1 MEPSSSLFSL
11 MIVVAAAFLIPI
23 VLHRLRVKIIPVVVA
38 EILVGLVIGK
48 SGLNLISED
57 PWLELLSLFGLIYLM
72 FLSGLEIDFASFRFR
87 RHGSDR
93 ALPSDKLGESVQV
106 GAAGKVAEA
115 HPLKVASAIFAFIFV
130 LSFVLAM
137 ILMAFGFASD
147 PYLLTLIIA
156 TISLGVVVP
165 VLKENRMLETPLGQI
180 ILLIA
185 VISDLVTMVL
195 LTVYIS
201 TFSRSPGQMGM
212 LLLFFV
218 LVVVIYFVLKRYSQ
232 DKLFNVLRRGSVQI
246 GTRAVFAIILLF
258 VVLSET
264 LNVETILGAFLAGVV
279 VSLLAPNKEF
289 KHELDSFGY
298 GFLIPIF
305 FVMIGVNLDLR
316 ALVSDLSMVLFI
328 PVLLAALFISKI
340 VPSLL
345 LKKWYSWPESV
356 GAGLLLSSTMSLVV
370 AAATVALEIGII
382 SDTMHGALIMT
393 AVLSCILSPVLFNR
407 VFPFRPPSK
416 PVVAIVGANHITLP
430 VSHEL
435 SQEGYR
441 VKLFSTDSHSKEM
454 DKGNGERI
462 PVINVD
468 VTDEQKMNEA
478 GLFKADVIVFGTMDD
493 ELNVRLAEYARAVGV
508 KRIIVRAEDPKWQEK
523 VSSDE
528 TFALMSTL
536 YASRIL
542 LRLMIDSPIAV
553 KMIAHQDDSI
563 REIHVQNR
571 YYHNMLLRDL
581 ALPQNVLV
589 LRIFRGDTFITPH
602 GLTQIK
608 YGDRLLVSGPAES
621 IGAIQEQMEQS

>member
-1 MEPSSSLFSL
+1 
-11 MIVVAAAFLIPI
+11 
-23 VLHRLRVKIIPVVVA
+23 
-38 EILVGLVIGK
+38 
-48 SGLNLISED
+48 
-57 PWLELLSLFGLIYLM
+57 
-72 FLSGLEIDFASFRFR
+72 
-87 RHGSDR
+87 
-93 ALPSDKLGESVQV
+93 
-106 GAAGKVAEA
+106 
-115 HPLKVASAIFAFIFV
+115 
-130 LSFVLAM
+130 
-137 ILMAFGFASD
+137 
-147 PYLLTLIIA
+147 
-156 TISLGVVVP
+156 
-165 VLKENRMLETPLGQI
+165 
-180 ILLIA
+180 
-185 VISDLVTMVL
+185 
-195 LTVYIS
+195 
-201 TFSRSPGQMGM
+201 
-212 LLLFFV
+212 
-218 LVVVIYFVLKRYSQ
+218 
-232 DKLFNVLRRGSVQI
+232 
-246 GTRAVFAIILLF
+246 
-258 VVLSET
+258 
-264 LNVETILGAFLAGVV
+264 
-279 VSLLAPNKEF
+279 
-289 KHELDSFGY
+289 
-298 GFLIPIF
+298 
-305 FVMIGVNLDLR
+305 
-316 ALVSDLSMVLFI
+316 
-328 PVLLAALFISKI
+328 
-340 VPSLL
+340 
-345 LKKWYSWPESV
+345 
-356 GAGLLLSSTMSLVV
+356 
-370 AAATVALEIGII
+370 
-382 SDTMHGALIMT
+382 MHGALIMT

-407 VFPFRPPSK
+407 VFPFRSPSK